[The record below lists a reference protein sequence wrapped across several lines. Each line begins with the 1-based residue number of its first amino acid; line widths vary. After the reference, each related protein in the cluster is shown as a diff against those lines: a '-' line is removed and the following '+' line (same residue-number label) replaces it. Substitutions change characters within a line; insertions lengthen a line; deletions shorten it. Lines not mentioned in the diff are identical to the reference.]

1 MPPPE
6 TEPQDLV
13 ALLRAGE
20 APREI
25 KLFAARGLLPLD
37 RDERM
42 RALLAVAADSDAEVL
57 ETARGTLAET
67 PPDELAHFLSNSDP
81 TGVEIDTIARH
92 SEDPFVVER
101 VIRHK
106 NVADETLEA
115 LARTVTGAPQEAL
128 IVNQVRLLRMPAL
141 IDALFENPGL
151 TTDGRRRL
159 NEVREEFFEKQE
171 RREIER
177 ERLEEEA
184 RLAAEAEVLAAT
196 AEEEEAV
203 AEEAAGEALDESLN
217 VGAAYRRI
225 AVMSVG
231 EKIDLAYKG
240 SKDERRILISDAN
253 KLVGLA
259 VLKARGVTLGEIE
272 FFCSMRQLD
281 DEIFRKIAENRE
293 WLRKPAVVLALAKNP
308 GAPVSVTL
316 PLIKRL
322 ALRELRSLTR
332 DPNLPEAIRIT
343 ARKFLEE
350 KRK

>member
-1 MPPPE
+1 
-6 TEPQDLV
+6 
-13 ALLRAGE
+13 
-20 APREI
+20 
-25 KLFAARGLLPLD
+25 
-37 RDERM
+37 M
-42 RALLAVAADSDAEVL
+42 RALLAVALDPDAEVL
-57 ETARGTLAET
+57 ETARATLLET
-67 PPDELAHFLSNSDP
+67 PPDELALFLSNADP
-81 TGVEIDTIARH
+81 TGVEIDTVARH
-92 SEDPFVVER
+92 SEDPFVLER

-141 IDALFENPGL
+141 IGALFENPGL

-159 NEVREEFFEKQE
+159 NEVREEFFEKSE
-171 RREIER
+171 RRETER
-177 ERLEEEA
+177 ERLEEEEA
-184 RLAAEAEVLAAT
+184 RRAAEEDALAAAS
-196 AEEEEAV
+196 EEQEGGPG
-203 AEEAAGEALDESLN
+203 EAAGEVIDESLDI
-217 VGAAYRRI
+217 GAAYKRI
-225 AVMSVG
+225 AVMTVA

-240 SKDERRILISDAN
+240 SKDERRILIADTN
-253 KLVGLA
+253 RLVGLA
-259 VLKARGVTLGEIE
+259 VLKSRGVTPGEIE

-293 WLRKPAVVLALAKNP
+293 WLRKPSVALALAKNP
-308 GAPVSVTL
+308 GAPMSVTL

-322 ALRELRSLTR
+322 ALRDLRSLTR

>member
-1 MPPPE
+1 LPPPG

-13 ALLRAGE
+13 SLLRSGE

-42 RALLAVAADSDAEVL
+42 RALLAVAADPDAEVL
-57 ETARGTLAET
+57 ETARATLLET

-81 TGVEIDTIARH
+81 TGVEIDTITRH

-159 NEVREEFFEKQE
+159 NEVREEFFEKEE
-171 RREIER
+171 RREAER
-177 ERLEEEA
+177 ERVEEEA
-184 RLAAEAEVLAAT
+184 RQAAEAEVLAAA
-196 AEEEEAV
+196 AEGEEAA
-203 AEEAAGEALDESLN
+203 AEEAAGEVADESINL
-217 VGAAYRRI
+217 GAAYRRI
-225 AVMSVG
+225 AVMTVG

-240 SKDERRILISDAN
+240 SKDERRILIGDTN

-259 VLKARGVTLGEIE
+259 VLKSRGVTLGEIE

-281 DEIFRKIAENRE
+281 DEIFRKIAANRE
-293 WLRKPAVVLALAKNP
+293 WLRKPSVVLALAKNP
-308 GAPVSVTL
+308 GAPLSVTL

-322 ALRELRSLTR
+322 PLRELRSLTR